1 MQQEIKY
8 NTYSASPDDYLSPDG
23 DLAAMA
29 GLERK
34 GGALWGELPRGE
46 KFTLPTGATLMCI
59 HKTANYTNYIYY
71 QAGNESLYRLDENGN
86 PPYDGGHIRTFA
98 GVTIHKVEPIGN
110 TLVVLAS
117 DGVHYILWKNGSYR
131 YLGMHIPEL
140 DLAFELTD
148 GKEYESDEHK
158 VEWDLSGLD
167 IQGEVTPIW
176 WFDSD
181 EQTSSSASIGKEVG
195 GRLRQGIMASLNEAV
210 ADACEDKRFVFPLF
224 VRYGLRM
231 YDGSVTMHSAP
242 ALLIS
247 SLAPPTLDMGW
258 GVSQDR
264 QSVEGP
270 AKIKA
275 SVTGYRLHCKPL
287 DTAQVNAL
295 NDWED
300 IVSSV
305 DIFISPQFY
314 TYNQGAKD
322 REIVIE
328 ALQQPPRNTMLAS
341 QVCDNGSFYLLK
353 QVRLSSTSQP
363 LQQAGG
369 YITPDYE
376 PTNDNIVVRELMSD
390 DYGTHDELLADKSY
404 SFNGRINLAGVGKK
418 LFNGFNPACMW
429 RKVGDTSSNTTAAT
443 VVIDT
448 DGREITVRSPQGVV
462 YYTSR
467 ADHKV
472 WWFYYPHAGAKK
484 AYLTIDGQ
492 NIELTLTAHPTL
504 NGAYYCALDED
515 AEEQNVQYIPSP
527 STDDERIV
535 EQPNKVYTSEVN
547 NPFYFPATGIN
558 TVGTGDVLGICSAV
572 RALSQGQFGQ
582 FPLYAFTTE
591 GVWALQTTSEGG
603 YAAVQPVTRDVCI
616 DADSITQMDDAVLF
630 VTARGI
636 MIISGSQSHCV
647 SEVIDGR
654 NAFSLAEMTDKAGAL
669 ETIIGSPA
677 VTLEMDTFEHYRD
690 GMRMMYDY
698 RHQRI
703 IVYNDTVTDGAK
715 KYPYAYVYSLD
726 AQVWSIVV
734 NDLAYHIN
742 SYPDALAVNTDG
754 RVVNMSEDTAPM
766 GRISFVLV
774 TRPLDLGAP
783 DIHKTVAVVLQR
795 GVFDKSHVQQVLFG
809 GNDLEHWH
817 VVGSSANGDLRGYHG
832 TPYKWFRLMVMGALE
847 QGESLTGATV
857 QYETR
862 LMNRPR

>member
-8 NTYSASPDDYLSPDG
+8 NTFSASPDDYLVPDG

-117 DGVHYILWKNGSYR
+117 DGVHYILNKNGVYH
-131 YLGMHIPEL
+131 YLGTHIPEL

-148 GKEYESDEHK
+148 GKECESDAH
-158 VEWDLSGLD
+158 
-167 IQGEVTPIW
+167 EVNWETYPDVDNTPIDW
-176 WFDSD
+176 ITDGVEDSPV
-181 EQTSSSASIGKEVG
+181 SATDHKEVLAS
-195 GRLRQGIMASLNEAV
+195 LRQGIMASLNEAV
-210 ADACEDKRFVFPLF
+210 ADACNEKMFAFPFF
-224 VRYGLRM
+224 VRYGFRM
-231 YDGSVTMHSAP
+231 YDGSITMHSSP

-247 SLAPPTLDMGW
+247 TLNPPTLEMGW
-258 GVSQDR
+258 AISHDR
-264 QSVEGP
+264 QSVKAP
-270 AKIKA
+270 AEIKA
-275 SVTGYRLHCKPL
+275 KLTAYKLHCKPL
-287 DTAQVNAL
+287 DIAQVDAL
-295 NDWED
+295 NDWGD

-305 DIFISPQFY
+305 DVFISPQFY

-322 REIVIE
+322 REIILE
-328 ALQQPPRNTMLAS
+328 AAPQPPRNTMLAS
-341 QVCDNGSFYLLK
+341 QVCDNGTFYLLK

-369 YITPDYE
+369 YITPDFE

-390 DYGTHDELLADKSY
+390 DYGTHDELLAGKSY
-404 SFNGRINLAGVGKK
+404 SFNGRINLAGVSKK
-418 LFNGFNPACMW
+418 LFNGFPPACMW
-429 RKVGDTSSNTTAAT
+429 RKVGDTDTSTTAAT
-443 VVIDT
+443 VVVEA
-448 DGREITVRSPQGVV
+448 DGREIIVRSPQGVV
-462 YYTSR
+462 YYTNR

-504 NGAYYCALDED
+504 NGAYYCALDDD
-515 AEEQNVQYIPSP
+515 AAENTATYIPAP
-527 STDDERIV
+527 STDGQRIV
-535 EQPNKVYTSEVN
+535 GQPNKVYTSEVN

-558 TVGTGDVLGICSAV
+558 TVGTGDILGICSAV

-603 YAAVQPVTRDVCI
+603 YAAVQPVTRDVCV

-636 MIISGSQSHCV
+636 MIISGSQSHCI

-654 NAFSLAEMTDKAGAL
+654 NGFSLDAMTEKANAL
-669 ETIIGSPA
+669 KLIAGDPA
-677 VTLEMDTFEHYRD
+677 AALEMDTFGHYRD
-690 GMRMMYDY
+690 GMRIMYDY

-703 IVYNDTVTDGAK
+703 IVYNDTATEGEK
-715 KYPYAYVYSLD
+715 KYPYAYVYSLE
-726 AQVWSIVV
+726 AQQWSVVV
-734 NDLAYHIN
+734 NDLAYHVN
-742 SYPDALAVNTDG
+742 SYPDALAVTKNG
-754 RVVNMSEDTAPM
+754 EVVNMSEDNEPT
-766 GRISFVLV
+766 GRIPFMLM

-783 DIHKTVAVVLQR
+783 DIHKTVSVVIQR

-809 GNDLEHWH
+809 STDLTHWH
-817 VVGSSANGDLRGYHG
+817 IVSSSKDAYLRGYSG
-832 TPYKWFRLMVMGALE
+832 TPYKWFRLMVMGALGR
-847 QGESLTGATV
+847 GESITGATV
-857 QYETR
+857 QYDTR